1 MKIRQIKK
9 SIEKIKNNIIY
20 IMILIP
26 IILITVFFSYTY
38 INAGIITFPKF
49 KTTEKISWIE
59 NNKFVVKNGNKIEKF
74 TIKGVNLGLSLP
86 GTYPTE
92 RSIDKKTYLK
102 WFKQIEEL
110 GANTI
115 KLYTIADD
123 EFYEALYEYNKA
135 NKDNPLYLMQGV
147 WIDDDIYTT
156 CEDAYELK
164 FKRNFFKNTKN
175 TIDAVHGNLE
185 INDLER
191 SGNQN
196 YEHDV
201 SNWVIGYIFG
211 VEWESDMISNTNKKH
226 SRKRQYDGKYIYTE
240 NASSFEICL
249 AKLTDKVLNY
259 ESNKYGQS
267 RNFSISNW
275 TITDPFKYSYMDE
288 IFNEKYSK
296 LDVENI
302 KTKKNFKSN
311 QFASYHVYPYY
322 PEFDSDNKSDEN
334 LYRKYIS
341 KLNSHHKL
349 PVVISEFGAPSSRG
363 ISSYE
368 QNISLGRNQGNMSEE
383 EQGNAIVSMYED
395 IMKSGSAGA
404 IVFSWQDEWFK
415 KSWNTS
421 KEVDVE
427 NSAFWCDYQTSE
439 QHFGLLSFDLG
450 LEKSKSYPDGD
461 KSEWK
466 KNDIIQDKQD
476 LSISA
481 KYDEKYL
488 YFMIDLKGKNPENEE
503 LFVPIDTI
511 QKIGAKEANR
521 FNIKS
526 NREMDFVINIVGKT
540 DSKLFVQDRYEKTKA
555 LYSDRIYKNQK
566 QIPSTP
572 NKDSKNFEVVK
583 MILSEKDYYMKN
595 KEIEVDKSIKNK
607 RNILDKLETKSQLYE
622 TGNLIYGNGNPNSK
636 EFNSLS
642 DYCFG
647 EDFIEIRIP
656 WGMLNFCN
664 PSRMEIN
671 DDYYEQTDLRSQK
684 IDKMYIGIGK
694 YGEKIDLE
702 KLELKGWGNDITYHE
717 RLKKSYYILKE
728 FWNKE
733 EE

>member
-1 MKIRQIKK
+1 MKIMRIKK
-9 SIEKIKNNIIY
+9 FIKIIKNNIFY
-20 IMILIP
+20 FMMLIP
-26 IILITVFFSYTY
+26 IISIAILFSYVY
-38 INAGIITFPKF
+38 INAGVVTFPKF

-59 NNKFVVKNGNKIEKF
+59 NNQFIVKKENSTKKF

-92 RSIDKKTYLK
+92 RAIDKKTYLK
-102 WFKQIEEL
+102 WFNQIEKL

-123 EFYEALYEYNKA
+123 EFYEALYEYNKN
-135 NKDNPLYLMQGV
+135 NKENPLYLMQGV
-147 WIDDDIYTT
+147 WIDDDIYTA

-164 FKRNFFKNTKN
+164 FRRNFLKNTKN
-175 TIDAVHGNLE
+175 VMDAVHGNLE
-185 INDLER
+185 INDLEK

-196 YEHDV
+196 YKYDV
-201 SNWVIGYIFG
+201 SNWVIGYILG
-211 VEWESDMISNTNKKH
+211 VEWESDMISNTDKKH
-226 SRKRQYDGKYIYTE
+226 SRKRQYNGKYIYTE
-240 NASSFEICL
+240 NASPFEICL

-275 TITDPFKYSYMDE
+275 TITDPFKYNYMDE

-311 QFASYHVYPYY
+311 QFASYHIYPYY

-349 PVVISEFGAPSSRG
+349 PVVISEFGVPSSRG

-368 QNISLGRNQGNMSEE
+368 QNRSLGRNQGNMSEE
-383 EQGNAIVSMYED
+383 KQGNAIVSMYED

-415 KSWNTS
+415 RSWNTL
-421 KEVDVE
+421 KEVDIE
-427 NSAFWCDYQTSE
+427 NAAFWSDYQTSE
-439 QHFGLLSFDLG
+439 QYFGLLSFDPG

-461 KSEWK
+461 KSEWS
-466 KNDIIQDKQD
+466 KNDIIQKNEDM
-476 LSISA
+476 SISA

-488 YFMIDLKGKNPENEE
+488 YFMVDLNGKNPENEE
-503 LFVPIDTI
+503 LFIPIDTI
-511 QKIGAKEANR
+511 QKTGAKEANR
-521 FNIKS
+521 FNIKA
-526 NREMDFVINIVGKT
+526 NRDMDFVINVAGRT

-555 LYSDRIYKNQK
+555 LYSDRIYRNYKQK
-566 QIPSTP
+566 SSTP
-572 NKDSKNFEVVK
+572 EKDSKNFEVVK
-583 MILSEKDYYMKN
+583 MILSEQDYYLNN
-595 KEIEVDKSIKNK
+595 KKINIDESIKNK
-607 RNILDKLETKSQLYE
+607 KNILDKIEFKSQLYQ
-622 TGNLIYGNGNPNSK
+622 TGKLLYGNGNPNSN

-647 EDFIEIRIP
+647 DDFVEIRIP
-656 WGMLNFCN
+656 WQMLNFYN

-671 DDYYEQTDLRSQK
+671 DDYYEHTNLRSLK

-694 YGEKIDLE
+694 RGEKIDLE
-702 KLELKGWGNDITYHE
+702 KLELQGWGNDITYHE

-728 FWNKE
+728 YWKKE
-733 EE
+733 GA